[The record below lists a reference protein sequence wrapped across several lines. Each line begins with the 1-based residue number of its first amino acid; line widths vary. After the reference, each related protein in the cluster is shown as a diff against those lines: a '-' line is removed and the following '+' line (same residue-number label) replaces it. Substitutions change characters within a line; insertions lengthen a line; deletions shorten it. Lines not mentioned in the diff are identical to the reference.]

1 MYWFSRCR
9 PYSPS
14 LDRFWSDGITPV
26 ISCMMI
32 EALMYG
38 FIARPTMDIAE
49 RPPPAN
55 RSMIPNAAFCWKNAA
70 RAVRSMPGRGTWA
83 SSR

>member
-1 MYWFSRCR
+1 MYWLSFVR

-14 LDRFWSDGITPV
+14 RWRAWSDGTTPV

-38 FIARPTMDIAE
+38 FTPSATSEKFD
-49 RPPPAN
+49 RPPPEN
-55 RSMIPNAAFCWKNAA
+55 
-70 RAVRSMPGRGTWA
+70 T
-83 SSR
+83 SSRLMIGVSLM

>member
-1 MYWFSRCR
+1 MYWFSRWR

-14 LDRFWSDGITPV
+14 RLSAWSDGITPV

-38 FIARPTMDIAE
+38 FIASPTIDIAD

-55 RSMIPNAAFCWKNAA
+55 RSMIPNAALFSKNAA
-70 RAVRSMPGRGTWA
+70 SASRSMPGRGTWA
-83 SSR
+83 SIR